1 MTFEENLAR
10 LEAIAQSLE
19 RDDLPLEK
27 ALVLFEEGITVLKG
41 ATEALSRA
49 EARVATLDERANGVL
64 EVAHD
69 AD

>member
-27 ALVLFEEGITVLKG
+27 ALALFEEGITVLKG
-41 ATEALSRA
+41 ATESLSRA
-49 EARVATLDERANGVL
+49 EARVATLVERANGVL
-64 EVAHD
+64 EVEHD
-69 AD
+69 DD

>member
-27 ALVLFEEGITVLKG
+27 ALALFEEGITVLKG
-41 ATEALSRA
+41 ATASLSRA
-49 EARVATLDERANGVL
+49 EARVATLVERANGVL
-64 EVAHD
+64 EVEHD
-69 AD
+69 DD

>member
-27 ALVLFEEGITVLKG
+27 ALALFEEGINVLQG
-41 ATEALSRA
+41 ATAALSRA
-49 EARVATLDERANGVL
+49 EAQVATLVERANGVL
-64 EVAHD
+64 EVTHD
-69 AD
+69 GD